1 MEGGRQ
7 LRCYYRGMSR
17 SLRAVACLIVGV
29 TTVVGMAAY
38 EHYSVEEPPSGVFTA
53 AVATAAA
60 LLTWLVTGLD

>member
-1 MEGGRQ
+1 M
-7 LRCYYRGMSR
+7 RCYYRGMSR

-53 AVATAAA
+53 AMTPTIMISSAMTMKV
-60 LLTWLVTGLD
+60 

>member
-1 MEGGRQ
+1 
-7 LRCYYRGMSR
+7 MSR

-38 EHYSVEEPPSGVFTA
+38 EHYSVEEPLSGVFTA
-53 AVATAAA
+53 AIATAAA